1 MRCSDMN
8 SRCVAVLWMIVAPTA
23 CGTEAP
29 TSTREASSAAEPTF
43 RFGEAS
49 AANDQGE
56 VLMLHAD
63 GSLEYRAAEGEI
75 RGRLRDGEILDG
87 HGVVVATYD
96 DDGRIVA
103 RDPIWAVEQRV
114 EEDGTYT
121 IRGAPLWQLAPN
133 GDTVETITGEVV
145 LRTSSVPVEL
155 RREMMLAHVA
165 VAQLFRHA
173 QMQAVGS

>member
-1 MRCSDMN
+1 MN
-8 SRCVAVLWMIVAPTA
+8 KRCVAVLWMMVGPTA

-29 TSTREASSAAEPTF
+29 TSTREASSAAEPAF
-43 RFGEAS
+43 RFAEAS

-63 GSLEYRAAEGEI
+63 GSLEYRAAEGVI
-75 RGRLRDGEILDG
+75 RGRLRDGEILDE

-121 IRGAPLWQLAPN
+121 IRGAPLWQLAAN